1 MGPIRRKAPQVQPAI
16 FCVGL
21 ATLLLASMFAPEV
34 PAQSEPLPPV
44 PDLAPRIDEFEATSR
59 KQIQG
64 ADEQVSQ
71 NPKSAED
78 NGRMGMLLHA
88 HQRYEIAEP
97 FYLRARLLDPDSF
110 SWAYYLGIIQGRL
123 GKPAEAVAS
132 LRPATKLK
140 SDYLPARMAL
150 AESLRKLGKL
160 EESRELYR
168 RIVKDHPESA
178 AAYAGLGRISWEEG
192 KVSEAVE
199 NYQKAVERFP
209 RYAAA
214 HYALGLAHR
223 SLGNLEKM
231 REHLSQFQRHS
242 AQQPPLEDPLL
253 DAVQALESRAGHF
266 LRKGFVLR
274 EERRFKEAAAAFE
287 EVLKL
292 EPGHAIAH
300 ANLVSLYIALRNPA
314 KAEHHYRSAVAG
326 DPGLYKTHY
335 NFGTYLGW
343 RGRTGEAIAALRK
356 AVEINPF
363 HADSHSN
370 LGHLMAQL
378 GRSAEAEKHMR
389 LAIRHQP
396 NFPLPHF
403 NLGRLL
409 LTQGRYEE
417 AVRHLH
423 KALNG
428 KDDGNPLHVYTLA
441 LAYAQLGEVE
451 KAEHYALRA
460 KRKAVAPNQAG
471 IARDIESLLAEL
483 KRAADS
489 YGN

>member
-1 MGPIRRKAPQVQPAI
+1 MVARAVLAI
-16 FCVGL
+16 LSVSFP
-21 ATLLLASMFAPEV
+21 LASFLPV
-34 PAQSEPLPPV
+34 QTGPLPPV
-44 PDLAPRIDEFEATSR
+44 PDLAPRLDEFDQTSR
-59 KQIQG
+59 EQIRDAG
-64 ADEQVSQ
+64 ERVRLHPRD
-71 NPKSAED
+71 AEA

-88 HQRYEIAEP
+88 HQRYEFAEP
-97 FYLRARLLDPDSF
+97 FYLRARILDPGSF

-123 GKPAEAVAS
+123 GKPAEASSS
-132 LRPATKLK
+132 LRLATQLK
-140 SDYLPARMAL
+140 PDYLPARLAL
-150 AESLRKLGKL
+150 AEALRKLGEL

-168 RIVKDHPESA
+168 RIVNDRPESA
-178 AAYAGLGRISWEEG
+178 SAWAGLGRISWEAGE
-192 KVSEAVE
+192 VSEAVE
-199 NYQKAVERFP
+199 AYQKAVDRFP
-209 RYAAA
+209 RYGAA
-214 HYALGLAHR
+214 HYALGQAHR
-223 SLGNLEKM
+223 SLGNLEKT

-242 AQQPPLEDPLL
+242 AQRPPVEDPLL

-266 LRKGFVLR
+266 LREGFVLR
-274 EERRFKEAAAAFE
+274 EERKYKEAADAFE

-292 EPGHAIAH
+292 EPGHSIAH

-314 KAEHHYRSAVAG
+314 KVEEHYRSAVAG

-370 LGHLMAQL
+370 LGHLLAQS
-378 GRSAEAEKHMR
+378 GKSAEAEKHMR

-396 NFPLPHF
+396 NFQLPHF

-423 KALNG
+423 KTLDG
-428 KDDGNPLHVYTLA
+428 EDDGDPLHVYTLA
-441 LAYAQLGEVE
+441 LAYAQLGELE
-451 KAEHYALRA
+451 KSEHYALRA
-460 KRKAVAPNQAG
+460 KRTAAAPDQAG
-471 IARDIESLLAEL
+471 IARNIESLLTEL
-483 KRAADS
+483 ERAAKS
-489 YGN
+489 NGN

>member
-1 MGPIRRKAPQVQPAI
+1 MNPPLVTRAV
-16 FCVGL
+16 L
-21 ATLLLASMFAPEV
+21 ATISLSLQLAPFLS
-34 PAQSEPLPPV
+34 AQNEPLPLV
-44 PDLAPRIDEFEATSR
+44 PDLALRLSEFDANSR
-59 KQIQG
+59 EQIRD
-64 ADEQVSQ
+64 AAEQVRLH
-71 NPKSAED
+71 PRRAEA

-88 HQRYEIAEP
+88 HQRYEFAEP
-97 FYLRARLLDPDSF
+97 FFLRARILDPGSF
-110 SWAYYLGIIQGRL
+110 SWAYYLGLIQGRL
-123 GKPAEAVAS
+123 GKPAEAASS
-132 LRPATKLK
+132 LRLATQLK
-140 SDYLPARMAL
+140 PDYLPARLAL
-150 AESLRKLGKL
+150 AEALRKLGEL

-168 RIVKDHPESA
+168 RIVQDRPESA
-178 AAYAGLGRISWEEG
+178 SAWAGLGRISWEAGE
-192 KVSEAVE
+192 VSEAVE
-199 NYQKAVERFP
+199 NYQKAVDRFP
-209 RYAAA
+209 RYGAA

-223 SLGNLEKM
+223 SLGNPEKT

-242 AQQPPLEDPLL
+242 SQQPPVEDPLL

-266 LRKGFVLR
+266 LREGFVLR
-274 EERRFKEAAAAFE
+274 EERQYTEAAAAFE

-292 EPGHAIAH
+292 EPGHSIAH

-314 KAEHHYRSAVAG
+314 KVEHHYRSAVAA

-370 LGHLMAQL
+370 LGHLLAQL
-378 GRSAEAEKHMR
+378 GKSTEAEKHMR

-417 AVRHLH
+417 AVRHLQET
-423 KALNG
+423 LDG
-428 KDDGNPLHVYTLA
+428 EDDGDPLHVYTLA
-441 LAYAQLGEVE
+441 LAYAQLGTLE
-451 KAEHYALRA
+451 KSEHYARKA
-460 KRKAVAPNQAG
+460 KRKAVGPDHARM
-471 IARDIESLLAEL
+471 ARDIESLLTEL
-483 KRAADS
+483 ERAVKS
-489 YGN
+489 HGK

>member
-1 MGPIRRKAPQVQPAI
+1 MVLGALL
-16 FCVGL
+16 L
-21 ATLLLASMFAPEV
+21 ATLIAPC
-34 PAQSEPLPPV
+34 LPVQRQFPPPI
-44 PDLAPRIDEFEATSR
+44 PDLAPRLDEFDATSR
-59 KQIQG
+59 KQIRD
-64 ADEQVSQ
+64 ADELVRL
-71 NPKSAED
+71 NPRDAEA

-88 HQRYEIAEP
+88 HQRYEFAEP
-97 FYLRARLLDPDSF
+97 FYLRARILDPDSF
-110 SWAYYLGIIQGRL
+110 SWDYYLGIIQGRL
-123 GKPAEAVAS
+123 GKPAEAAAS
-132 LRPATKLK
+132 LRLAVKLK
-140 SDYLPARMAL
+140 PDYLPVRLAL
-150 AESLRKLGKL
+150 ADSLRKMGAL

-168 RIVKDHPESA
+168 RIVEDHPASA
-178 AAYAGLGRISWEEG
+178 SAWAGLGRISWEAG

-199 NYQKAVERFP
+199 NYQKAVDRFP
-209 RYAAA
+209 TYGAA
-214 HYALGLAHR
+214 HYALGLAYR

-242 AQQPPLEDPLL
+242 SQRPPVEDPLI
-253 DAVQALESRAGHF
+253 DAVQALESRAGYF
-266 LRKGFVLR
+266 LREGFVLR
-274 EERRFKEAAAAFE
+274 EERKYKEAATSFK

-292 EPGHAIAH
+292 EPGHTIAH

-314 KAEHHYRSAVAG
+314 KVEHHYRSAVAA

-370 LGHLMAQL
+370 LGHLLAQL
-378 GRSAEAEKHMR
+378 GKSAEAEKHMR

-423 KALNG
+423 QTLNG
-428 KDDGNPLHVYTLA
+428 EDDGDPLHVFTLA
-441 LAYAQLGEVE
+441 LAYAQLGELE

-460 KRKAVAPNQAG
+460 KRKAVAPSQAG
-471 IARDIESLLAEL
+471 LVRDIESLLTEL

-489 YGN
+489 HGN